1 MKGVLKMDKK
11 LLDVKE
17 VAELLGVSMVT
28 VHRMK
33 REGKIPYIKIGGSL
47 KFDREDI
54 YKWIESLKQSD
65 KK

>member
-1 MKGVLKMDKK
+1 MDKK

-17 VAELLGVSMVT
+17 VAELLGVSTVT

-33 REGKIPYIKIGGSL
+33 KEGKIPYIKIGGSL

-54 YKWIESLKQSD
+54 YKWIETLKQTD